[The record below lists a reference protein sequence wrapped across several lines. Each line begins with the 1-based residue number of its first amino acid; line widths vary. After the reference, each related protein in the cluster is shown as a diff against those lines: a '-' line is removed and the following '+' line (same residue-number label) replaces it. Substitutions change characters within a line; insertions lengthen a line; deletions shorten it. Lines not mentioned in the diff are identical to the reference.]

1 MRRPGDEP
9 PITAPDHVLRGGGG
23 GAAGKGG
30 CPSPSKS
37 TRPSPLR
44 STSCRISSTS
54 CAFSCSPSSAAMA
67 SRISALLISPSPFT
81 SNYGARRLGGG
92 HPPHR
97 PHHPPSRAMVTPWSS
112 GHHPLRACDDPH
124 GHGSPVVMVS
134 PRSVSPPCQWSP
146 PWSPFPRGHSHPV
159 VTVPSVPLG
168 HPHGHC
174 SPMGTVIPWSP
185 RGHCPLRACGRPH
198 GHRPHYGL
206 SRVPVPSVP
215 AVTLMAAVPPAP
227 PWPRSPVAV
236 AVPHGRRS

>member
-1 MRRPGDEP
+1 MSHPSWP
-9 PITAPDHVLRGGGG
+9 PTMCCGAGGGG
-23 GAAGKGG
+23 CREGGVSLTIEVHAPVPVEVYVLQDLVHLLRLQLLPQQRRDGLPHLRAADL
-30 CPSPSKS
+30 PVPVHVELR
-37 TRPSPLR
+37 RPQV
-44 STSCRISSTS
+44 
-54 CAFSCSPSSAAMA
+54 
-67 SRISALLISPSPFT
+67 
-81 SNYGARRLGGG
+81 GGG

-134 PRSVSPPCQWSP
+134 PQSVSPPCQWSP
-146 PWSPFPRGHSHPV
+146 PWSPFPHGHSHPV

-215 AVTLMAAVPPAP
+215 AVTLMAVVPPAP